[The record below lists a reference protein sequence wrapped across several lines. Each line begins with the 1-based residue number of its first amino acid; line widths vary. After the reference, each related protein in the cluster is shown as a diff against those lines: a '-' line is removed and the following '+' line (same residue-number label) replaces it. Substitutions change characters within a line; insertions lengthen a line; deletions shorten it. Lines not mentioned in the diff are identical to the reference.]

1 MPDDAHMHEE
11 TIPSRSW
18 MVELTLPVPMNKEF
32 MSLIPEQR
40 MVIGKLMGA
49 GRMLSYT
56 LTADRTKLWT
66 IILAP
71 AEQDVQK
78 ILDSFPI
85 IGWTRYTIHEL
96 FFHEYALGGQLR
108 MSMN

>member
-1 MPDDAHMHEE
+1 MSEDAHMSEK

-18 MVELTLPVPMNKEF
+18 MVELILPVPMNKEF
-32 MSLIPEQR
+32 MSLIPDQR
-40 MVIGKLMGA
+40 MTIGKLMGA
-49 GRMLSYT
+49 GKMLSYT

-66 IILAP
+66 VMLAP
-71 AEQDVQK
+71 NEAELRK

-108 MSMN
+108 MSLN